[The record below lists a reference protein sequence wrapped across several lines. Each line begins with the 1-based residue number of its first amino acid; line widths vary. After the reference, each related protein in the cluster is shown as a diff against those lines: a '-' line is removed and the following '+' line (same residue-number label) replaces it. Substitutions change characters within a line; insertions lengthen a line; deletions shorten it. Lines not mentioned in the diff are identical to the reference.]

1 MVPCSACV
9 VHGSRK
15 FVSTE
20 TVLIQVVLDSLR
32 HVLFVTPVECSLEK
46 QSTSFCHFWSKRE
59 TKSLQL
65 LAALTE
71 TLSVGMQANGYIMQV
86 AVILSLS
93 CLGEDSEG

>member
-1 MVPCSACV
+1 MVPKFCMC
-9 VHGSRK
+9 GPWFQK
-15 FVSTE
+15 FVFTE
-20 TVLIQVVLDSLR
+20 TFLIQLVLESLR

-65 LAALTE
+65 LVALTE
-71 TLSVGMQANGYIMQV
+71 TIGMQANGYIMQV